1 MSNRVF
7 SHTPL
12 RTFLYLIST
21 TLFTINA
28 TSSQVAML
36 LGLVPSVMPLA
47 LACSRLAWAHWL
59 AGSLALRAIQSSIIR
74 SNHACS
80 SVNSGSG
87 SSSLTVQRSTLLIRR
102 FSAVLETA
110 PSRLW

>member
-1 MSNRVF
+1 
-7 SHTPL
+7 
-12 RTFLYLIST
+12 
-21 TLFTINA
+21 
-28 TSSQVAML
+28 ML

-47 LACSRLAWAHWL
+47 LACSRPAWAHWL
-59 AGSLALRAIQSSIIR
+59 AGSLALRSIQSSIIR

-80 SVNSGSG
+80 SVNSG